1 MLLNSYLKQTNV
13 KTNIKSRKKKK
24 DFLLKNT
31 LLFSTLFL
39 MSCNSI
45 NKKDEIKPIEEGVYD
60 IQQNQSITEIVDGK
74 ETTFYDEILKI
85 EDQEQN
91 QNLGLNKNHPKIDVN
106 TKSDDMSNN
115 SIIVPKTKFKSK
127 ITYHKYICKGNKE
140 KNLFF
145 YYLYELNDKTN
156 NLDLVSVN
164 YKLDQVDGV
173 HLKLQN
179 KNVKQEKN
187 SSEENLIFKQ
197 NSLRDDINGYYQWE
211 ISTDRKQGSL
221 SLISQKTGKTIPI
234 FSKCDISSRF

>member
-24 DFLLKNT
+24 DFLFKNT

-45 NKKDEIKPIEEGVYD
+45 NKKEEVKAIEND
-60 IQQNQSITEIVDGK
+60 IQENQSIIEIVDGK
-74 ETTFYDEILKI
+74 ESTFYDEILKI
-85 EDQEQN
+85 ENQDQEQGQD
-91 QNLGLNKNHPKIDVN
+91 QNLSLNKNYPKIDAN

-115 SIIVPKTKFKSK
+115 SVIAPKTKFKSK

-179 KNVKQEKN
+179 KYVKQEKN
-187 SSEENLIFKQ
+187 SSEENLVFKQ

-234 FSKCDISSRF
+234 FSKCVSNK